1 MADFDPRAL
10 PVLDPARQEKN
21 REKVERG
28 FWRKLRRVAGQIP
41 FAEDAVAAFY
51 CTRDPNTPWRVRGIL
66 LGALAYF
73 IMPIDVIPDFI
84 AGLGFTDDAAVL
96 ALAIRSVANHIT
108 PGHRA
113 RARAALLRGDPAS
126 GDEKRGP

>member
-10 PVLDPARQEKN
+10 PVLDPARQEQN
-21 REKVERG
+21 RAKVERS

-51 CTRDPNTPWRVRGIL
+51 CARDPATPWRVRGIL

-113 RARAALLRGDPAS
+113 RAREALLRGDPAT